1 MDEKDIENLMD
12 KFDKSSMK
20 EFKVTGD
27 DGTDIYFSKLEHAP
41 VQNTAPTTSS
51 NTVSVTNEN
60 ASKSK
65 ASQNDSTK
73 IKAPL
78 VGIVYFAPSPEKPVY
93 KNVGDH
99 IKKGETV
106 CVIEAMKVINEVKS
120 PISGTITKQ
129 VANDGDMVEYNQPIF
144 EVEED

>member
-20 EFKVTGD
+20 EFKITGD

-41 VQNTAPTTSS
+41 VQNVAPAASS
-51 NTVSVTNEN
+51 NAVST
-60 ASKSK
+60 ASDGDSKSK
-65 ASQNDSTK
+65 VTQGGTSK

-99 IKKGETV
+99 VKKGETV

-129 VANDGDMVEYNQPIF
+129 VANDGDMVEYDQPIF

>member
-41 VQNTAPTTSS
+41 VQNMAPTTSS

-99 IKKGETV
+99 VKKGETV

-129 VANDGDMVEYNQPIF
+129 VSNDGDMVEYNQPIF

>member
-41 VQNTAPTTSS
+41 VQNVAPAASS
-51 NTVSVTNEN
+51 NAASTKNEN
-60 ASKSK
+60 ASSNQ
-65 ASQNDSTK
+65 AAQSIAAK

-99 IKKGETV
+99 VKKGETV

-129 VANDGDMVEYNQPIF
+129 VANDGDMVEYDQPIF

>member
-1 MDEKDIENLMD
+1 MDERDIENLMD

-20 EFKVTGD
+20 EFKITGD

-41 VQNTAPTTSS
+41 VQNFAS
-51 NTVSVTNEN
+51 NTSNDVNNNETATKPATPKSS
-60 ASKSK
+60 AS
-65 ASQNDSTK
+65 K

-78 VGIVYFAPSPEKPVY
+78 VGIVYFSPSPEKPVY

-99 IKKGETV
+99 VKKGETV

-120 PISGTITKQ
+120 PTSGTITKQ
-129 VANDGDMVEYNQPIF
+129 VADNGDMVEYDQPIF